1 MLNFVILAIILRKMI
16 IFAPQIYAFLC
27 LKQNICSNYWG
38 FYIYL
43 TIKRSI
49 YCIMLNQELI
59 ERLYQEL
66 PPKRQKE
73 LCVLLFK
80 KSKQTMAYFQ
90 RNNITLEKLE
100 TLADFYGMPLDYF
113 RLESKSKA
121 NNVVGNSNYV
131 GNVSYGDS
139 LIKEN
144 ESLRKEIE
152 NLKAMIEAKNET
164 IMAKNEVIE
173 TLKSKFAQD
182 NKEAKQEAETVKE
195 S

>member
-1 MLNFVILAIILRKMI
+1 
-16 IFAPQIYAFLC
+16 
-27 LKQNICSNYWG
+27 
-38 FYIYL
+38 
-43 TIKRSI
+43 
-49 YCIMLNQELI
+49 MLNQELI
-59 ERLYQEL
+59 EKLYNEL
-66 PPKRQKE
+66 PPRRQKE

-131 GNVSYGDS
+131 GNVSFGDS

-144 ESLRKEIE
+144 EGLRKEIE

-164 IMAKNEVIE
+164 IMAKNEVIDA
-173 TLKSKFAQD
+173 LKAKYAQD
-182 NKEAKQEAETVKE
+182 NKEAKRDSDEQQEG
-195 S
+195 